1 MKRVE
6 FIITSLYIIA
16 TCNAIAPGDED
27 QECLTSPNRPSTYNR
42 EVLMASFN
50 YMNLLE
56 NDGGPW
62 VVVDEDGNNDS
73 QDNDTVYIPTVQFVY
88 IAYIRRKPS
97 YRSPVG

>member
-1 MKRVE
+1 MKRIE

-16 TCNAIAPGDED
+16 TCSAIAPGDED

-62 VVVDEDGNNDS
+62 IVVGNSDS
-73 QDNDTVYIPTVQFVY
+73 QDNDTVYIPTVQFV
-88 IAYIRRKPS
+88 
-97 YRSPVG
+97 